1 MEPCGAHLGSPL
13 IWHMSKSRF
22 LKKSTRWEG
31 RKCDLGGSHPLV
43 LALQL
48 EAETKPCTQPA
59 ATFSEGTLGLPDVSM
74 ATGPWSSGRRALPPQ
89 RPSVGDVLPPGGEVG
104 VLILPLSRHPGAELL
119 ASLPREPH

>member
-22 LKKSTRWEG
+22 LKKSTPWEG
-31 RKCDLGGSHPLV
+31 RKYDLGGSHPFV

-48 EAETKPCTQPA
+48 EAETETLHSASSDLLRRHVGA
-59 ATFSEGTLGLPDVSM
+59 AVSM
-74 ATGPWSSGRRALPPQ
+74 AAGPWSSGRRALPPQ

-104 VLILPLSRHPGAELL
+104 VLILPLSRCPGVELL